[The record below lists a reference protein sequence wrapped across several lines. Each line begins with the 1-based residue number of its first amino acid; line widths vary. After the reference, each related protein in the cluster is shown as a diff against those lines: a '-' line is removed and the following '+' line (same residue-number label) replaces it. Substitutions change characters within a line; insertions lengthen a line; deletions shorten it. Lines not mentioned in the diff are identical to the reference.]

1 MGKHT
6 NTKYDNIL
14 DIYFTY
20 IDALFTYMSA
30 DQKKASDPMDPVVL
44 KVWAALWVPEI

>member
-14 DIYFTY
+14 NIYFTY
-20 IDALFTYMSA
+20 IDVSFTYTSA
-30 DQKKASDPMDPVVL
+30 DQKKAPDSIDPVAL
-44 KVWAALWVPEI
+44 KVWAALWVLEI